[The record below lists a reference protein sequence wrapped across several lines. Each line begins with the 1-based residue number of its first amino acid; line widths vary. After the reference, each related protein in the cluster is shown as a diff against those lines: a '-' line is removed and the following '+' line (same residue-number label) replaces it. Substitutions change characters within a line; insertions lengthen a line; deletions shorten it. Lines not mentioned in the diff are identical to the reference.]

1 MRFSIITITRNNLIG
16 LQVTADSLHVQTCR
30 DFEWIVIDGDSSDGT
45 KNYLRTLPAQTISEP
60 DTGIYEAMNKGIDRA
75 NGDYLLFLNAGDT
88 LAQPDTLA
96 KIADQSAGQDFIF
109 GDALENGEY
118 KSARPYPKILYG
130 MITHH
135 QAMFYRR
142 TALGN
147 LRYDTRYKIAADYK
161 FTVLFARQS
170 QSALH
175 CPFPVC
181 IFEPGGLSQT
191 QTRQGRIEQFLIRKE
206 LKTCKPMQNS
216 GIYMAQA
223 ALMALRRIS
232 PKLYWKIRHLR
243 V

>member
-1 MRFSIITITRNNLIG
+1 MHFSIITITRNNLCG
-16 LQVTADSLHVQTCR
+16 LQATADSLHVQTCR

-45 KNYLRTLPAQTISEP
+45 KDYLRILSAQSVSEP
-60 DTGIYEAMNKGIDRA
+60 DKGIYDAMNKGIDRA
-75 NGDYLLFLNAGDT
+75 SGDYLLFLNAGDT
-88 LAQPDTLA
+88 LASPETLE
-96 KIADQSAGQDFIF
+96 KIAAQSPGQDFIF

-142 TALGN
+142 AALGN
-147 LRYDTRYKIAADYK
+147 LHYDTGYKIAADYK

-170 QSALH
+170 KSALH

-181 IFEPGGLSQT
+181 TFEPGGLSQT

-206 LKTCKPMQNS
+206 LKTCPPMQNS

-223 ALMALRRIS
+223 AVMTLRRLS